1 MGEDEQQILH
11 PVQVDIVI
19 DPVDI
24 RSVSAEEK
32 QTTLVRIFC
41 FSPFYLYP
49 PTQPT
54 SLTSNKSRPVFV
66 DSFSTRHSKSS
77 SLLG

>member
-11 PVQVDIVI
+11 PVQVYIVI

-24 RSVSAEEK
+24 RSVSVEEK

-41 FSPFYLYP
+41 FSLLSL
-49 PTQPT
+49 PTHTPNFINIQ
-54 SLTSNKSRPVFV
+54 
-66 DSFSTRHSKSS
+66 
-77 SLLG
+77 